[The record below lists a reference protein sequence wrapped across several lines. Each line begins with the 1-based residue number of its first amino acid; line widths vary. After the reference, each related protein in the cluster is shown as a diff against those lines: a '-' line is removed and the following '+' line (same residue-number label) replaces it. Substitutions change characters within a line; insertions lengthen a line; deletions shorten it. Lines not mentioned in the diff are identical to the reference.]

1 MRSLLSAI
9 AALSFLLA
17 GCGGGG
23 GAAEQAKPDSP
34 PRKTAVMTK
43 GAKPVD
49 ESARFPSENQ
59 LSVKLVEEKLMGKDF
74 LPGGNIAEYKK
85 GTASYQLFLTK
96 FKTPNDAAIALFDYK
111 SKFGEAKLVP
121 TFGGYYGIDGA
132 TPTFVFAK
140 GSYLLGVAGLNQA
153 DADLV
158 AREFAAR
165 IKAE

>member
-1 MRSLLSAI
+1 MRTLPLAL
-9 AALSFLLA
+9 AACTLFLV
-17 GCGGGG
+17 GCGGGS
-23 GAAEQAKPDSP
+23 EEAKPDSGP
-34 PRKTAVMTK
+34 PRKTAVLPK
-43 GAKPVD
+43 GPKPTD
-49 ESARFPSENQ
+49 ESARFPLANQ
-59 LSVKLVEEKLMGKDF
+59 VSVKLVEEKLMGKDF

-85 GTASYQLFLTK
+85 GTASYQLFLAK

-132 TPTFVFAK
+132 TQTFVFTK

-165 IKAE
+165 ISIN